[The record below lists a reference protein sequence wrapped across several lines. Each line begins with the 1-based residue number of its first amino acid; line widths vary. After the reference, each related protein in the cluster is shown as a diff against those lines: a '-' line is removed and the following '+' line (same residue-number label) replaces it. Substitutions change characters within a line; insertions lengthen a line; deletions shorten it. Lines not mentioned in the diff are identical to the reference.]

1 MYTIKISQ
9 STMFAFS
16 GEYLTM
22 RMRKET
28 FQAMLRQ
35 DIGWFDEPRNNTGA
49 LCARLSSD
57 ASKMQGV
64 TPMK

>member
-1 MYTIKISQ
+1 
-9 STMFAFS
+9 MFAFS

-35 DIGWFDEPRNNTGA
+35 NIGWFDEPRNNTGA

-57 ASKMQGV
+57 ASKIQGV
-64 TPMK
+64 MPMNYYLHQYMYI